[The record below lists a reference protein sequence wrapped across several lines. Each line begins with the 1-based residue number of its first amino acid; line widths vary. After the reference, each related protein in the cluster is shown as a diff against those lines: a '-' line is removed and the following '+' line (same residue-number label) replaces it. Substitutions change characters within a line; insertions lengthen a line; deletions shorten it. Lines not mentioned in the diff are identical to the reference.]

1 MQHETNLALP
11 TMQTRNHHAHKTCR
25 TTSVRKQT
33 PTTNN
38 GDKMTFDEWLKHG
51 YDKGFCSP
59 PVCVTHDGIP
69 TTALED
75 EEFDEGYDPCFHG
88 VRLYDDLQMRN
99 GCEANSSQ
107 AVWRAIELGW
117 QK

>member
-1 MQHETNLALP
+1 
-11 TMQTRNHHAHKTCR
+11 
-25 TTSVRKQT
+25 
-33 PTTNN
+33 
-38 GDKMTFDEWLKHG
+38 MTFDEWIRHG

-69 TTALED
+69 TTAIED

-117 QK
+117 SK